1 VPNESDP
8 VFCGGEA
15 SGQTPAFSDLSFQ
28 NERALWWAE
37 FDSVGEEAVRGYV
50 ERNSYNPT
58 GMEIARQWLA
68 RREFLQLRADM
79 QSIKAL
85 AEQVQETASE
95 SLTRASQAVMLAR
108 QVDTDS
114 RAIVEMAVA
123 ARKSARIMI
132 FVGVATTLLALCAI
146 VMALASSRQGASSAK
161 QASAQPSHPEQA
173 VVSPVPPVVPRAE
186 EQQTSAI
193 PPESAQDKPLPEAP
207 RIAAPD
213 AAPDAAPEG
222 QSLAATLA
230 QIADRVSGEG
240 AINFTAQFSDMV
252 TGQGHSEQ
260 LSYRTSNVTI
270 DPNRCRVGYHFNAE
284 RDGLAVSDQD
294 DAIELR
300 LAKSVTVTSI
310 DAGSGTRFSVRTSPQ
325 VHVVRIARWDNVSGG
340 DLYFRNR
347 ATAARVGA
355 AIRRAV
361 GLCANGEQQFRRR

>member
-8 VFCGGEA
+8 VFGGSEA

-85 AEQVQETASE
+85 AEQAQETASE
-95 SLTRASQAVMLAR
+95 SLKRASQAVILAR

-132 FVGVATTLLALCAI
+132 FVGVAAILLALCAI
-146 VMALASSRQGASSAK
+146 VMALASSRQAASSAK

-173 VVSPVPPVVPRAE
+173 VVSPVPPVVPRAQ
-186 EQQTSAI
+186 EQQASAI
-193 PPESAQDKPLPEAP
+193 PPEGAQEKPLPEAP
-207 RIAAPD
+207 RIAA
-213 AAPDAAPEG
+213 DAAPEG

-284 RDGLAVSDQD
+284 RDGLTVSDQD

-300 LAKSVTVTSI
+300 LAKNVTVTSI
-310 DAGSGTRFSVRTSPQ
+310 DAGSGARFSVRTSPQ